1 MLLFTLLVTG
11 IILLL
16 ALSVYYFSGLERK
29 VVFNR
34 RLKGR
39 ANFTA
44 QVYSLFGDSSSAM
57 LSRVDSTI
65 AIGLLRQRSIIIY
78 SPRGHELYQFQ
89 PEDWRPLIVDQTVFD
104 EMNAKDETYFNVG
117 QREAIALKHA
127 DTDSAFIVVVAAYDE
142 DGLARMADLLKILLI
157 SLVAAILLT
166 AWIGFLFSKKLL
178 APISQI
184 IYEVNDI
191 SSHNLS
197 HRLQPGNGRDELSQL
212 SNTFN
217 ELLERLQKS
226 FGIQKRFISN
236 ASHELSTPLTSI
248 SSQLEVTLQKERNN
262 AEYQRVLLSIN
273 EDVVEMRQLTKSLL
287 EIAKADVLGNIEL
300 SDVRIDEILLR
311 LNSEIELIDTAYR
324 VELNFGEF
332 PDDEKECVVFGNV
345 ELLHSAIKN
354 IVENGCKYSSD
365 KYARID
371 LSYFNQ
377 QIHIK
382 IANAGNGI
390 STEELQKIFQ
400 PFYRGSNAKEY
411 KGSGLGLALAKG
423 IIGIHKGT
431 INVNSRLSEGTT
443 FEIMIPSIKSMQA
456 EVDLSAF

>member
-1 MLLFTLLVTG
+1 
-11 IILLL
+11 
-16 ALSVYYFSGLERK
+16 
-29 VVFNR
+29 
-34 RLKGR
+34 
-39 ANFTA
+39 
-44 QVYSLFGDSSSAM
+44 
-57 LSRVDSTI
+57 
-65 AIGLLRQRSIIIY
+65 
-78 SPRGHELYQFQ
+78 
-89 PEDWRPLIVDQTVFD
+89 
-104 EMNAKDETYFNVG
+104 
-117 QREAIALKHA
+117 
-127 DTDSAFIVVVAAYDE
+127 
-142 DGLARMADLLKILLI
+142 
-157 SLVAAILLT
+157 
-166 AWIGFLFSKKLL
+166 
-178 APISQI
+178 
-184 IYEVNDI
+184 
-191 SSHNLS
+191 
-197 HRLQPGNGRDELSQL
+197 
-212 SNTFN
+212 
-217 ELLERLQKS
+217 
-226 FGIQKRFISN
+226 
-236 ASHELSTPLTSI
+236 
-248 SSQLEVTLQKERNN
+248 VTLQKERNN